1 MTASS
6 STDRDDRPCGDA
18 FRLFRRLVPPDFL
31 DEFEVGHAGVF
42 SSWIVVW
49 LMIFQRL
56 HRNAPMSRAVAE
68 LNFGPVARLLADC
81 KRVRDGGISSNTGGY
96 SQARSGL
103 PVEVAARVVD
113 HVFESL
119 VGDRAASW
127 KGRRVFLLDGTT
139 LSLGHR
145 PELLEKFPPAENQHG
160 RSHWPVVN
168 MATAHELG
176 GGLATRPE
184 WGAMYGPNAVSE
196 TRLAKAVMGRLGG
209 PSAVV
214 ADRNF
219 GIFSV
224 AFAAVGLGHDV
235 VFRLKD
241 DRFRRMTAAAEPIAP
256 GQWRLGWRPSRWDR
270 TPNPDLP
277 DDAVVEG
284 RVIEIAVEREGEPL
298 ALRLFT
304 TDMTSSPEEVAAL
317 YGLRWRIEND
327 IRDLKRTMELH
338 RLSGKGVEMISREIL
353 LGVVAY
359 NLVVEVRRQ
368 AANRAAI
375 EPRRLSF
382 KRTLD
387 LLQAF
392 RDGFDASEPP
402 AEQDKRY
409 DRLLDAVSSCKLP
422 VRSKLRSY
430 PREVIPRTRGFPSRR
445 KGSVQE
451 N

>member
-1 MTASS
+1 MEAAS
-6 STDRDDRPCGDA
+6 
-18 FRLFRRLVPPDFL
+18 
-31 DEFEVGHAGVF
+31 
-42 SSWIVVW
+42 
-49 LMIFQRL
+49 
-56 HRNAPMSRAVAE
+56 
-68 LNFGPVARLLADC
+68 
-81 KRVRDGGISSNTGGY
+81 
-96 SQARSGL
+96 
-103 PVEVAARVVD
+103 RVVD
-113 HVFESL
+113 SLFEAL
-119 VGDRAASW
+119 IRDRTASRD
-127 KGRRVFLLDGTT
+127 GRRVFLIDGTT
-139 LSLGHR
+139 LSLPHR

-160 RSHWPVVN
+160 RSHWPIVN
-168 MATAHELG
+168 LVTAHELG

-184 WGAMYGPNAVSE
+184 WGAMYGPDAISE
-196 TRLAKAVMGRLGG
+196 TRLAKAVLGRLGG
-209 PSAVV
+209 PAMIV

-224 AFAAVGLGHDV
+224 AFAAVGHGHGV

-241 DRFRRMTAAAEPIAP
+241 DRFRRMAAAAAPIAP
-256 GQWRLGWRPSRWDR
+256 GQWRLDWRPSRWDR

-277 DDAVVEG
+277 GDAIVEG
-284 RVIEIAVEREGEPL
+284 RVIEMTIEHEKSPIT
-298 ALRLFT
+298 LRIFT

-317 YGLRWRIEND
+317 YGLRWRVEND
-327 IRDLKRTMELH
+327 IRDLKQTMQLH

-368 AANRAAI
+368 AADRAGI

-392 RDGFDASEPP
+392 RDGLDADESP

-409 DRLLDAVSSCKLP
+409 DRLLDAISRCKLP
-422 VRSKLRSY
+422 VRRKLRSD
-430 PREVIPRTRGFPSRR
+430 PREVIPRTRGFPSRG
-445 KGSVQE
+445 KSSVHK